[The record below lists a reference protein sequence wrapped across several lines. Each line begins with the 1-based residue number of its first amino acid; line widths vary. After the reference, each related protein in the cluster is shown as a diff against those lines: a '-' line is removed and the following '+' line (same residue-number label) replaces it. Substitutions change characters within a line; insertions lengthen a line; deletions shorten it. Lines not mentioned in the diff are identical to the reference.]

1 MHIFPEAVVY
11 FTACAT
17 FLIVGCMFFH
27 AQVVSTDGATASMVA
42 NNCTSNQTPTTLA
55 QSHDGTDI
63 GALLTMTATGI
74 VKPSLQNN

>member
-1 MHIFPEAVVY
+1 MCNISNSWLYV
-11 FTACAT
+11 
-17 FLIVGCMFFH
+17 FH

>member
-1 MHIFPEAVVY
+1 MCNISYSWLYA
-11 FTACAT
+11 
-17 FLIVGCMFFH
+17 FH

-74 VKPSLQNN
+74 VKQLLQNNYFSDDHLI